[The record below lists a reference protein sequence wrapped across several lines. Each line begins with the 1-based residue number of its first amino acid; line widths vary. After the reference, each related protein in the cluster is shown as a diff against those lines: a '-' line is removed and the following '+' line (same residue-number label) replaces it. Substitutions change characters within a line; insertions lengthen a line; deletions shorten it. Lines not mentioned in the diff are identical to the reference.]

1 MDRLATALK
10 QHFGY
15 DAFLPGQ
22 REVIT
27 PVLAGRDA
35 FALLP
40 TGGGK
45 SLIYQLAAL
54 LRPGLT
60 VVVSPLIAL
69 MQDQVDR
76 LQANGIA
83 DTFVNSSLPGD
94 ERTRRERAALEGSVK
109 LLYVAPERL
118 VTGSFIGLLE
128 QIQATAGLALIAVDE
143 AHCISEWGHDFR
155 PEYRQLGA
163 LRDRFPHAPLLAL
176 TATATG
182 RVRGDIVTQ
191 LRLRDPAIHVAS
203 FDRPNLHY
211 EIRPKSKATYR
222 ELRDRLRADTA
233 APTIIYCHSRK
244 TVDDL
249 AAQLV
254 DDGIRA
260 LPYHAG
266 MEAEERATF
275 QRRFIQDDVPVL
287 VATIAFG
294 MGIAKPDVR
303 AVIHYDLPR
312 NLEGYYQESGRAG
325 RDGLPAE
332 CILYF
337 SFGDKAK
344 IEYLINQKEDLQEQ
358 QIARRQ
364 LAQVLTYA
372 QSQGCRRRAL
382 LAYFGESYT
391 VANCGNCDNCQH
403 PASLADRTTEAQKFL
418 SCMGRTG
425 ERFGLRHIVAILR
438 GAQTQRIRDL
448 GHDQLSVYGVGRDLS
463 EDAWLHVGRSLVE
476 QGVVR
481 EVVGDGFVTLG
492 LTPTAWEVI
501 RGQRRVAL
509 PVHVPLVPATK
520 EGALVHKEPA
530 AATPST
536 AGLDEAARGLFDH
549 LRALRKRLADA
560 QNVPPY
566 VIFTDAT
573 LRYLATVR
581 PISLAS
587 FAQTPGVGQRKL
599 ESFGNIFTA
608 AIHDYC
614 AEHAMPTEIPS
625 LVPTGPRPD
634 LPRSEHPRPERPPA
648 THLVSWQLF
657 EQGQSIEEIAA
668 TRTLKPS
675 TVLNHLIEAIYDG
688 RYVDIERLITPERYA
703 IIAAALGQAT
713 DTQLAPIK
721 AALGD
726 AFSYDDIRLVRATMQ
741 TNDGVE

>member
-1 MDRLATALK
+1 MDQLTTALK

-27 PVLAGRDA
+27 PLLAGRDA

-76 LQANGIA
+76 LHANGIA
-83 DTFVNSSLPGD
+83 ATFVNSSLSGD
-94 ERTRRERAALEGSVK
+94 ERTRRERAALSGSVK

-163 LRDRFPHAPLLAL
+163 LRDRFPQAPMLAL

-182 RVRGDIVTQ
+182 RVRGDIVAQ
-191 LRLRDPAIHVAS
+191 LRLRDPAIHIAS

-211 EIRPKSKATYR
+211 EIRPKNSKTTYR
-222 ELRDRLRADTA
+222 ELRDRLRADTT

-254 DDGIRA
+254 DDSIRA

-266 MEAEERATF
+266 MEAEDRAEY

-325 RDGLPAE
+325 RDGLPAD

-344 IEYLINQKEDLQEQ
+344 IEYLINQKEDLKEQ

-364 LAQVLTYA
+364 LDQVLTYA

-382 LAYFGESYT
+382 LAYFGETY
-391 VANCGNCDNCQH
+391 AEPNCGNCDNCQH
-403 PASLADRTTEAQKFL
+403 PAPLADRTTEAQKFL

-448 GHDQLSVYGVGRDLS
+448 RHDQLSVYGVGRDLS
-463 EDAWLHVGRSLVE
+463 EDDWLHIGRSLVE

-481 EVVGDGFVTLG
+481 EVANDGFVTLA
-492 LTPTAWEVI
+492 LTPLAWEVL
-501 RGQRRVAL
+501 RGQRQVDL
-509 PVHVPLVPATK
+509 PVRVPLVPATK
-520 EGALVHKEPA
+520 EA
-530 AATPST
+530 APATPST
-536 AGLDEAARGLFDH
+536 AGLNEAARGLFDH

-581 PISLAS
+581 PVSQAS

-599 ESFGNIFTA
+599 ESFGEMFTD
-608 AIHDYC
+608 AIRDYC
-614 AEHAMPTEIPS
+614 TEHDLPTDIPS
-625 LVPTGPRPD
+625 VVPTGARPD
-634 LPRSEHPRPERPPA
+634 LPRRERPPA
-648 THLVSWQLF
+648 TYLVSLQLF
-657 EQGQSIEEIAA
+657 EQGQSIEEIAT
-668 TRTLKPS
+668 TRGLKPS
-675 TVLNHLIEAIYDG
+675 TIMSHMVEAIADG
-688 RYVDIERLITPERYA
+688 RYVDVERLITPERYA
-703 IIAAALGQAT
+703 TIAAAIRHAA
-713 DTQLAPIK
+713 DVSRLAPIK
-721 AALGD
+721 DALGPTY
-726 AFSYDDIRLVRATMQ
+726 SYEDIRLVRAVMQ
-741 TNDGVE
+741 TESVAE